1 MRKLLFLILCV
12 IGGYYAYQYFTDKPP
27 APVVPAPVVVA
38 MPAVK
43 PAPVEFTIKSTVRK
57 LFEEWKKRS
66 LGLPAKERG
75 SAGIIPASELK
86 EIRRKLFEKGIH
98 SEVAVKDVIV
108 RSLREIGVPEE
119 DINEVAGGIIG
130 MR

>member
-1 MRKLLFLILCV
+1 MRTLLFLTLCLV
-12 IGGYYAYQYFTDKPP
+12 GGYYAFQHFTEKSP
-27 APVVPAPVVVA
+27 APVTVVPVVA
-38 MPAVK
+38 PPLK
-43 PAPVEFTIKSTVRK
+43 PVPVDFAIRVQVRK
-57 LFEEWKKRS
+57 LFEEWKRRS
-66 LGLPAKERG
+66 LGLPGQESSG
-75 SAGIIPASELK
+75 SGIIPASELK